1 MGLFSK
7 LINKRQAAA
16 QQNNDYA
23 DNFRD
28 LIQVYFQSIFA
39 SQFGITQIKL
49 FPELVMFRR
58 KFKVPSANNR
68 LGVAE
73 KKESQRML
81 MEIYG
86 VQEIF
91 FKEIDAS
98 IRRKC
103 HTANDINAY
112 LPRFQNFA
120 QNLLMV
126 ITNMNQWKL
135 RAALLVKK
143 VLLSVVKSSVN
154 DIMTKNEWKDNGLR
168 KTCVS
173 IRKSSQSLGFSP
185 EWMTEYAFRILLLAR
200 KQPKQKMDD
209 K

>member
-7 LINKRQAAA
+7 LLNKRSKEQ

-58 KFKVPSANNR
+58 RFKVPSANNR

-98 IRRKC
+98 IRKKC
-103 HTANDINAY
+103 RTANDINAY
-112 LPRFQNFA
+112 LPRFQSFA

-135 RAALLVKK
+135 RAALLVKR
-143 VLLSVVKSSVN
+143 VLLSIVKSSVN
-154 DIMTKNEWKDNGLR
+154 DIMTKNDWKDNGLR

-173 IRKSSQSLGFSP
+173 IRKTSQSLGFSQ

-200 KQPKQKMDD
+200 KQPKPKTEE
-209 K
+209 

>member
-7 LINKRQAAA
+7 LLNKRNQAQ

-39 SQFGITQIKL
+39 SQFGITQIRL

-58 KFKVPSANNR
+58 KFNVQSANNR

-73 KKESQRML
+73 KKECQRML
-81 MEIYG
+81 QEIYG
-86 VQEIF
+86 VQDVF

-112 LPRFQNFA
+112 FPRFQSFA

-126 ITNMNQWKL
+126 MTNINQWKL
-135 RAALLVKK
+135 RAAILVKK
-143 VLLSVVKSSVN
+143 VLLSVVKSTVN
-154 DIMTKNEWKDNGLR
+154 DIMTKNDWKDNGIR
-168 KTCVS
+168 KTCVA
-173 IRKSSQSLGFSP
+173 IRKSSQSLGFSQ
-185 EWMTEYAFRILLLAR
+185 EWMVEYAFRILLLAR
-200 KQPKQKMDD
+200 KQPKQKD
-209 K
+209 

>member
-7 LINKRQAAA
+7 LLNKRSKEQ

-58 KFKVPSANNR
+58 RFKVPSANNR

-91 FKEIDAS
+91 FKEIDTS
-98 IRRKC
+98 IRKKC
-103 HTANDINAY
+103 RTANDINAY
-112 LPRFQNFA
+112 LPRFQSFA

-135 RAALLVKK
+135 RAALLVKR
-143 VLLSVVKSSVN
+143 VLLSIVKSSVN
-154 DIMTKNEWKDNGLR
+154 DIMTKNDWKDNGLR

-173 IRKSSQSLGFSP
+173 IRKTSQSLGFSQ

-200 KQPKQKMDD
+200 KQPKPKTEE
-209 K
+209 

>member
-7 LINKRQAAA
+7 LLNKRNQV
-16 QQNNDYA
+16 QQQSNDYA

-58 KFKVPSANNR
+58 KFNVSSANNR

-73 KKESQRML
+73 KKESRRML

-86 VQEIF
+86 VQDIF
-91 FKEIDAS
+91 FNEIDAS

-103 HTANDINAY
+103 HTVNDINVY
-112 LPRFQNFA
+112 LPRFQSFA

-126 ITNMNQWKL
+126 ITNVNQWKL

-143 VLLSVVKSSVN
+143 VLLSVVKSTVN
-154 DIMTKNEWKDNGLR
+154 DIMTKNDWKDNGIR
-168 KTCVS
+168 KTCVAV
-173 IRKSSQSLGFSP
+173 RKSSQSLGFSR

-200 KQPKQKMDD
+200 KQPKQKD
-209 K
+209 

>member
-58 KFKVPSANNR
+58 KFKVPSVNNR

-91 FKEIDAS
+91 FKEIDTS

>member
-7 LINKRQAAA
+7 LLNKRNKEQ

-28 LIQVYFQSIFA
+28 LIQVYFQSIIA
-39 SQFGITQIKL
+39 SQFGVTQIKL

-58 KFKVPSANNR
+58 RFKVPSANNR

-73 KKESQRML
+73 KKESQKML

-98 IRRKC
+98 IRKKC
-103 HTANDINAY
+103 HTANDINTY

-126 ITNMNQWKL
+126 ITNVNQWKL

-143 VLLSVVKSSVN
+143 VLLNVVKSTVN
-154 DIMTKNEWKDNGLR
+154 DIMTKNDWKDNGIR

-173 IRKSSQSLGFSP
+173 IRKSSQSLGFSQ

-200 KQPKQKMDD
+200 KQPKQKSND

>member
-7 LINKRQAAA
+7 LLNKRNKEQ

-103 HTANDINAY
+103 RTANDINTY
-112 LPRFQNFA
+112 LPRFQSFT

-126 ITNMNQWKL
+126 ITNVNQWKL

-143 VLLSVVKSSVN
+143 VLLSIVKGSVN
-154 DIMTKNEWKDNGLR
+154 DIMTKSDWKDNGIR

-200 KQPKQKMDD
+200 KQPKSKMDNN
-209 K
+209 

>member
-1 MGLFSK
+1 MGLFSR
-7 LINKRQAAA
+7 LLNKRNAAQ

-58 KFKVPSANNR
+58 KFKVPSSNNR

-86 VQEIF
+86 VKEIF

-103 HTANDINAY
+103 HNTNDINAY
-112 LPRFQNFA
+112 LPRFQSFA

-126 ITNMNQWKL
+126 ITNVNQWKL

-143 VLLSVVKSSVN
+143 VLLSVVKTSVN
-154 DIMTKNEWKDNGLR
+154 DIMTKNDWKDNGIR
-168 KTCVS
+168 KTCIS
-173 IRKSSQSLGFSP
+173 IRKSSQSLGFSQD
-185 EWMTEYAFRILLLAR
+185 WMVEYAFRILLLAR
-200 KQPKQKMDD
+200 KQPKSKADN

>member
-7 LINKRQAAA
+7 LLNKRSKEQ

-58 KFKVPSANNR
+58 RFKVPSANNR

-98 IRRKC
+98 IRKKC
-103 HTANDINAY
+103 RTANDINAY
-112 LPRFQNFA
+112 LPRFQSFA

-135 RAALLVKK
+135 RAALLVKR
-143 VLLSVVKSSVN
+143 VLLSIVKSSVN
-154 DIMTKNEWKDNGLR
+154 DIMTKNDWKDNGLR

-173 IRKSSQSLGFSP
+173 IRKTSQSLGFSQ

-200 KQPKQKMDD
+200 KQPKPKTDE
-209 K
+209 

>member
-7 LINKRQAAA
+7 LLNKRHQEQ
-16 QQNNDYA
+16 QQNNAYA

-58 KFKVPSANNR
+58 RFKVPSANNR

-103 HTANDINAY
+103 RTANDINAY

-126 ITNMNQWKL
+126 ITNVNQWKL

-143 VLLSVVKSSVN
+143 VLLSVVKSTVN
-154 DIMTKNEWKDNGLR
+154 DIMTKNDWKDNGIR
-168 KTCVS
+168 KTCIS
-173 IRKSSQSLGFSP
+173 IRKASQSLGLSQ

-200 KQPKQKMDD
+200 KQPKQKLDEQ
-209 K
+209 

>member
-7 LINKRQAAA
+7 LLNKRNQV
-16 QQNNDYA
+16 QQQSNDYA

-58 KFKVPSANNR
+58 KFNVSSANNR

-73 KKESQRML
+73 KKESRRML

-86 VQEIF
+86 VQDIF
-91 FKEIDAS
+91 FNEIDAS

-103 HTANDINAY
+103 HTVNDINVY
-112 LPRFQNFA
+112 LPRFQSFA

-126 ITNMNQWKL
+126 VTNVNQWKL

-143 VLLSVVKSSVN
+143 VLLSVVKSTVN
-154 DIMTKNEWKDNGLR
+154 DIMTKNDWKDNGIR
-168 KTCVS
+168 KTCVAV
-173 IRKSSQSLGFSP
+173 RKSSQSLGFSR

-200 KQPKQKMDD
+200 KQPKQKD
-209 K
+209 

>member
-7 LINKRQAAA
+7 LLNKRNQAQ

-39 SQFGITQIKL
+39 SQFGITQIRL

-58 KFKVPSANNR
+58 KFNVQSANNR

-73 KKESQRML
+73 KKECQRML
-81 MEIYG
+81 QEIYG
-86 VQEIF
+86 VQDVF

-112 LPRFQNFA
+112 LPRFQSFA

-126 ITNMNQWKL
+126 MTNINQWKL
-135 RAALLVKK
+135 RAAILVKK
-143 VLLSVVKSSVN
+143 VLLSVVKSTVN
-154 DIMTKNEWKDNGLR
+154 DIMTKNDWKDNGIR
-168 KTCVS
+168 KTCVA
-173 IRKSSQSLGFSP
+173 IRKSSQSLGFSQ
-185 EWMTEYAFRILLLAR
+185 EWMVEYAFRILLLAR
-200 KQPKQKMDD
+200 KQPKQKD
-209 K
+209 

>member
-7 LINKRQAAA
+7 LLNKRTKD
-16 QQNNDYA
+16 QQPNNDYA

-58 KFKVPSANNR
+58 KFNVQSVNNR

-86 VQEIF
+86 VQELF
-91 FKEIDAS
+91 FKEIENS

-103 HTANDINAY
+103 HNANDINTY
-112 LPRFQNFA
+112 LPRFQNFT

-126 ITNMNQWKL
+126 ITNINQWKL
-135 RAALLVKK
+135 RAALLIKK
-143 VLLSVVKSSVN
+143 VLLSVVKSTVN
-154 DIMTKNEWKDNGLR
+154 DIMTKNDWKDNGIR

-173 IRKSSQSLGFSP
+173 IRKSSQSLGFSQ

-200 KQPKQKMDD
+200 KQPKADAGNK
-209 K
+209 

>member
-7 LINKRQAAA
+7 LLNKRNQAQ

-58 KFKVPSANNR
+58 KFKVPSASNR

-91 FKEIDAS
+91 FKEIDSS

-103 HTANDINAY
+103 HNPNEINAY

-126 ITNMNQWKL
+126 ITNVNQWKL

-143 VLLSVVKSSVN
+143 VLLSVVKSTVN
-154 DIMTKNEWKDNGLR
+154 DIMTKNDWKDNGIR

-173 IRKSSQSLGFSP
+173 IRKSSQSLGFSQ

-200 KQPKQKMDD
+200 KQPKQKN
-209 K
+209 

>member
-7 LINKRQAAA
+7 LLNKRNQV
-16 QQNNDYA
+16 QQQSNDYA

-81 MEIYG
+81 MEVYG

-103 HTANDINAY
+103 HNANEINAY
-112 LPRFQNFA
+112 LPRFQSFA

-126 ITNMNQWKL
+126 ITNVNQWKL

-143 VLLSVVKSSVN
+143 VLLSVVKSTVN
-154 DIMTKNEWKDNGLR
+154 DILTKNDWKDNGIR

-173 IRKSSQSLGFSP
+173 IRKSSQSLGFSQ

-200 KQPKQKMDD
+200 KQPKQKN
-209 K
+209 

>member
-7 LINKRQAAA
+7 LLNRRNQAQ

-39 SQFGITQIKL
+39 SQFGITQIRL

-58 KFKVPSANNR
+58 KFNVQSANNR

-73 KKESQRML
+73 KKECQRML
-81 MEIYG
+81 QEIYG
-86 VQEIF
+86 VQDVF

-112 LPRFQNFA
+112 LPRFQSFA

-126 ITNMNQWKL
+126 MTNINQWKL
-135 RAALLVKK
+135 RAAILVKK
-143 VLLSVVKSSVN
+143 VLLSVVKSTVN
-154 DIMTKNEWKDNGLR
+154 DIMTKNDWKDNGIR
-168 KTCVS
+168 KTCVA
-173 IRKSSQSLGFSP
+173 IRKSSQSLGFSQ
-185 EWMTEYAFRILLLAR
+185 EWMVEYAFRILLLAR
-200 KQPKQKMDD
+200 KQPKQKD
-209 K
+209 

>member
-7 LINKRQAAA
+7 LLNKRNQAQ

-103 HTANDINAY
+103 HNPNEINAY

-126 ITNMNQWKL
+126 ITNVNQWKL

-143 VLLSVVKSSVN
+143 VLLSVVKSTVN
-154 DIMTKNEWKDNGLR
+154 DIMTKNDWKDNGIR

-173 IRKSSQSLGFSP
+173 IRKSSQSLGFSQ

-200 KQPKQKMDD
+200 KQPKQKD
-209 K
+209 